1 MAGRDRTEMT
11 EAATA
16 PTLSP
21 ERVAAFHRDGF
32 TVIEGLTTPEDLE
45 RISRVMARLY
55 ARYDAL
61 ARRRRAWNLGT
72 GGIGEAPEILE
83 INQTIELEPELEAS
97 LTFRRCQELAA
108 VLLGRDVEYRFDHA
122 IYKPPFNGCATAWH
136 QDEAYTLD
144 PSLVTAHFWV
154 PLHEVSVER
163 GCMQF
168 IPGSHREQVRRHH
181 RLQHLRHAH
190 ALETTDVDTRR
201 AVACPLRAGDAT
213 VHFPRT
219 LHYTGPN
226 ATALPRL
233 AWSLEFGPRRPLP
246 GRVAAKARLVWRRR
260 PDWRQA
266 GALAVSACSRA
277 RRSMWSIFTS
287 GISAQASA
295 VTVAEISTSGVNP
308 SES

>member
-1 MAGRDRTEMT
+1 MTDAAAGPP
-11 EAATA
+11 AS
-16 PTLSP
+16 PLSP

-32 TVIEGLTTPEDLE
+32 TVIQGLTTVEDLE
-45 RISRVMARLY
+45 RLGHAMARLY
-55 ARYDAL
+55 RRYHAL
-61 ARRRRAWNLGT
+61 ARMRRAWNLGT
-72 GGIGEAPEILE
+72 GGVGEPPEILE
-83 INQTIELEPELEAS
+83 INQAIELEPELEAS
-97 LTFRRCQELAA
+97 LTFRRCRELAA
-108 VLLGRDVEYRFDHA
+108 VLLGQPVEYRFDHA
-122 IYKPPFNGCATAWH
+122 IYKPAFNGCATAWH

-168 IPGSHREQVRRHH
+168 IPGSHREQIRRHH

-190 ALETTDVDTRR
+190 ALEADDVDTSR

-213 VHFPRT
+213 VHVPRT

-226 ATALPRL
+226 ATPLPRL

-246 GRVAAKARLVWRRR
+246 GRLAAKARLVWRRR

-266 GALAVSACSRA
+266 GAEVVSACSRA
-277 RRSMWSIFTS
+277 RRSMWSILTS
-287 GISAQASA
+287 GISTQASA
-295 VTVAEISTSGVNP
+295 VTAAEISTSGVNP